1 MSSISP
7 CQISSN
13 PLLTPY
19 ILMTPVLQL
28 LCPLLTSPILLTRIS
43 PQPLLTFLLIP
54 ITPYSLFFPSFL
66 LTPTSHTLLLTTTF
80 PHSVSPQ
87 THFFAPPAGR
97 VPPPPTTIC
106 GAQSPRLFRRARLGH
121 SREEGVILKAAA
133 QHPEHRDPAAGGGRG
148 WKWAQLSAPP
158 PACFP
163 LASRVCRR
171 QSPRPRLGRG
181 LTQAVFLLVMTL

>member
-97 VPPPPTTIC
+97 VPPPPRQFAGRSPLAFSGERGWDTHAKKGSSSKLLLSIRNIVILRRAA
-106 GAQSPRLFRRARLGH
+106 GADGNGRSSLRRHQPASRLLRASAGGNRRAR
-121 SREEGVILKAAA
+121 
-133 QHPEHRDPAAGGGRG
+133 D
-148 WKWAQLSAPP
+148 
-158 PACFP
+158 
-163 LASRVCRR
+163 
-171 QSPRPRLGRG
+171 
-181 LTQAVFLLVMTL
+181 